1 MIEDFNEK
9 AALGNTSKDDM
20 EKLALQITITRSM
33 IAERKRVI
41 KRSTLRINSE
51 TENTTFNEKGH
62 KSDSNAKN
70 KADQSKIKGARSNNK
85 SFATSIFT

>member
-20 EKLALQITITRSM
+20 EKLTLQITITRSM

-41 KRSTLRINSE
+41 KRTTLRINSE
-51 TENTTFNEKGH
+51 TKNTNETGNR
-62 KSDSNAKN
+62 SDSNSKN